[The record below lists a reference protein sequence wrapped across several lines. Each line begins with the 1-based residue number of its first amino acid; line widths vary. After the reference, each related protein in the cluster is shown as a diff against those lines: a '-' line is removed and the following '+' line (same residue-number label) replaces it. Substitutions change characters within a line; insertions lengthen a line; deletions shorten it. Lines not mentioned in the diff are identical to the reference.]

1 MEVNIG
7 EIKDIRG
14 GEIRFR
20 FVEDW
25 AELDL
30 DGQSLHWVS
39 PVVFNGRVTAAGE
52 VFLVRGTA
60 AADIETSCARCLS
73 PVRVSIKAD
82 VDERFR
88 MVSHGSSTNSASDQD
103 DEDDDWYQEDVQ
115 EFRGLTIH
123 LDDVVLENLLVSM
136 PVKVLCREG
145 CQGLCPQCGK
155 DLNEG
160 KCDCAIDDINPR
172 MAQLGLLLN
181 GRG

>member
-1 MEVNIG
+1 
-7 EIKDIRG
+7 
-14 GEIRFR
+14 
-20 FVEDW
+20 VEDW

-88 MVSHGSSTNSASDQD
+88 MASHGSSTNSASDQD

>member
-7 EIKDIRG
+7 ELKDIRG

-88 MVSHGSSTNSASDQD
+88 MASHGSSTTRHYQD
-103 DEDDDWYQEDVQ
+103 DEDDDWYQNVQ
-115 EFRGLTIH
+115 ERLTIH
-123 LDDVVLENLLVSM
+123 PDDVVLENLLVS
-136 PVKVLCREG
+136 CRSR
-145 CQGLCPQCGK
+145 PAGK
-155 DLNEG
+155 DAKALPPVRQGSNEG
-160 KCDCAIDDINPR
+160 KCDR
-172 MAQLGLLLN
+172 Y
-181 GRG
+181 R